1 MNNDIND
8 KTVLWAIL
16 LTSLMLNVYLLTR
29 EEKTIEK
36 EIVEYVEK
44 KDTVVTIKKQYD
56 TVFVSKTE
64 YVPKIIN
71 DTVYIRDISHE
82 YRFNN
87 SDYDLYVNAVKLNN
101 YKLDIHAKDT
111 VTLYETKYIEKI
123 VKENKKPLI
132 AHGIQL
138 GAGYG
143 FINKKPDVYVGYGV
157 QINF

>member
-1 MNNDIND
+1 MTI
-8 KTVLWAIL
+8 
-16 LTSLMLNVYLLTR
+16 SLMLNVYLLTR
-29 EEKTIEK
+29 EDKIIEK
-36 EIVEYVEK
+36 EIVQYVER
-44 KDTVVTIKKQYD
+44 KDTVVSIKKQYD

-64 YVPKIIN
+64 YVPKVIN

-111 VTLYETKYIEKI
+111 ITLYETKYIEKT

-132 AHGIQL
+132 THGIQV

-143 FINKKPDVYVGYGV
+143 FINRKPDVYVGYGF

>member
-1 MNNDIND
+1 MTI
-8 KTVLWAIL
+8 
-16 LTSLMLNVYLLTR
+16 SLMLNVYLLTR
-29 EEKTIEK
+29 EDKTIEK
-36 EIVEYVEK
+36 EVVEYVEK

-71 DTVYIRDISHE
+71 DTVYIRDISNE

-111 VTLYETKYIEKI
+111 ITLYETKYIEKT
-123 VKENKKPLI
+123 VKENKRPLI
-132 AHGIQL
+132 THGIQA
-138 GAGYG
+138 GVGYGIINRRPDVFVGYG
-143 FINKKPDVYVGYGV
+143 F

>member
-1 MNNDIND
+1 M
-8 KTVLWAIL
+8 TL
-16 LTSLMLNVYLLTR
+16 SLMLNVYLLTM
-29 EEKTIEK
+29 EEKTIDK
-36 EIVEYVEK
+36 TIVQYVEK

-56 TVFVSKTE
+56 TVYVNKPE

-111 VTLYETKYIEKI
+111 ITLYQTKYIEKT
-123 VKENKKPLI
+123 VNENKKKLI
-132 AHGIQL
+132 THGIQVA
-138 GAGYG
+138 AGYG
-143 FINKKPDVYVGYGV
+143 FINRKPDVYVGYGF

>member
-36 EIVEYVEK
+36 ETVEYVEK
-44 KDTVVTIKKQYD
+44 KDTIVSIKKEFD
-56 TVFVSKTE
+56 TVYVKKPE
-64 YVPKIIN
+64 YITKIIN

-111 VTLYETKYIEKI
+111 VTLYETKYIEKTL
-123 VKENKKPLI
+123 KENKKPLI
-132 AHGIQL
+132 THGIQA
-138 GAGYG
+138 GVGYG
-143 FINKKPDVYVGYGV
+143 FINRKPDVYVGYGF

>member
-1 MNNDIND
+1 MNKKI
-8 KTVLWAIL
+8 TILLAIL

-29 EEKTIEK
+29 EDKITEK
-36 EIVEYVEK
+36 EVVQYVER

-71 DTVYIRDISHE
+71 DTVYIRDISNE

-111 VTLYETKYIEKI
+111 VTLYETKYIEKT

-132 AHGIQL
+132 THGIQT
-138 GAGYG
+138 GVGYG
-143 FINKKPDVYVGYGV
+143 FINRKPDVYVGYGF

>member
-1 MNNDIND
+1 MN
-8 KTVLWAIL
+8 KTITILWAIL
-16 LTSLMLNVYLLTR
+16 LTSLILNVYLLTR
-29 EEKTIEK
+29 EEKIIEK
-36 EIVEYVEK
+36 EIVQYVER
-44 KDTVVTIKKQYD
+44 KDTVVTIKKEYD

-111 VTLYETKYIEKI
+111 ITLYQTKYIEKTLN
-123 VKENKKPLI
+123 ENKRPLI
-132 AHGIQL
+132 THGIQF

-143 FINKKPDVYVGYGV
+143 FINRKPDVYVGYGL

>member
-8 KTVLWAIL
+8 KAVLWAIL

-29 EEKTIEK
+29 EEKIIEK
-36 EIVEYVEK
+36 EIVQYVEK
-44 KDTVVTIKKQYD
+44 KDTVVSIKREYD
-56 TVFVSKTE
+56 TVYVKKPE
-64 YVPKIIN
+64 YITKVIN
-71 DTVYIRDISHE
+71 DTIYILDKPNE

-111 VTLYETKYIEKI
+111 ITLYETKYIEKT
-123 VKENKKPLI
+123 VKENKKPKI
-132 AHGIQL
+132 THGIQA
-138 GAGYG
+138 GVGYG
-143 FINKKPDVYVGYGV
+143 FINRKPDVYVGYGF

>member
-1 MNNDIND
+1 MN
-8 KTVLWAIL
+8 KTITILWAIL
-16 LTSLMLNVYLLTR
+16 VISLMLNVCLLTR
-29 EEKTIEK
+29 EEKIIEK
-36 EIVEYVEK
+36 EIVEYVER

-111 VTLYETKYIEKI
+111 ITLYETKYIEKTLN
-123 VKENKKPLI
+123 ENKKTLI
-132 AHGIQL
+132 THGIQV

-143 FINKKPDVYVGYGV
+143 FINKKPDVYVGYGL

>member
-1 MNNDIND
+1 MTI
-8 KTVLWAIL
+8 
-16 LTSLMLNVYLLTR
+16 SLMLNVYLLTR
-29 EEKTIEK
+29 EEKTIKK

-111 VTLYETKYIEKI
+111 VTLYETKYIEKTL
-123 VKENKKPLI
+123 KENKKPI
-132 AHGIQL
+132 ITHGIQL

-143 FINKKPDVYVGYGV
+143 FITRKPDVFVGYGL

>member
-1 MNNDIND
+1 MKEKLFVVIM
-8 KTVLWAIL
+8 TL
-16 LTSLMLNVYLLTR
+16 SLMLNVYLLTM
-29 EEKTIEK
+29 EEKTIDK
-36 EIVEYVEK
+36 TIVQYVEK

-56 TVFVSKTE
+56 TVYVNKPE

-111 VTLYETKYIEKI
+111 ITLYQTKYIEKT
-123 VKENKKPLI
+123 VNENKKKLI
-132 AHGIQL
+132 THGIQVA
-138 GAGYG
+138 AGYG
-143 FINKKPDVYVGYGV
+143 FINRKPDVYVGYGF

>member
-1 MNNDIND
+1 MN
-8 KTVLWAIL
+8 KTITILWAIL
-16 LTSLMLNVYLLTR
+16 VISLMLNVYLLTR
-29 EEKTIEK
+29 EDKIIEK

-44 KDTVVTIKKQYD
+44 KDTVVAIKKEYD

-71 DTVYIRDISHE
+71 DTVYIKDISNE

-111 VTLYETKYIEKI
+111 ITLYETKYIEKT
-123 VKENKKPLI
+123 VKENKRPFI
-132 AHGIQL
+132 THGIQA
-138 GAGYG
+138 GVGYG
-143 FINKKPDVYVGYGV
+143 FINKKPDVYVGYGF